1 MSYNPYKRTIHCS
14 YCGKTGHNK
23 SGCPDYKAYIE
34 RLRSEAGD
42 NHYLVARYDRS
53 KAKRANAS
61 KNRTCSFCGSTE
73 HNRRSCD
80 KLKELAHQMTTKNAA
95 FRESYLQAMLEIG
108 LGPGAMVQRVRW
120 DGGLSEPFLITEVQ
134 WDQITFWQRPLQV
147 FQGRYAHRL
156 ASQSVYRPASPLPD
170 MSYHAKQLKVSVRAP
185 KHVIRASMPVD
196 FLTGVSG
203 IKQAMAEKRGNFYT
217 IKNGPILLDRWH
229 TTVQR

>member
-14 YCGKTGHNK
+14 YCGKPGHNK

-61 KNRTCSFCGSTE
+61 KSRTCSFCGSTE

-80 KLKELAHQMTTKNAA
+80 KLKELAHQMTAKNAA

-108 LGPGAMVQRVRW
+108 LGPGAMVQSVRW
-120 DGGLSEPFLITEVQ
+120 DGQLREPFLITEVQ
-134 WDQITFWQRPLQV
+134 WGQITFWQRDFQV

-156 ASQSVYRPASPLPD
+156 ASQSVYRPSAALPN
-170 MSYHAKQLKVSVRAP
+170 MPCHTEQLKVAVP
-185 KHVIRASMPVD
+185 TPEHVIRASVPAN
-196 FLTGVSG
+196 FLAGVSG
-203 IKQAMAEKRGNFYT
+203 VKKAMAEKRGNFYT
-217 IKNGPILLDRWH
+217 IKNGPTLLDRWY